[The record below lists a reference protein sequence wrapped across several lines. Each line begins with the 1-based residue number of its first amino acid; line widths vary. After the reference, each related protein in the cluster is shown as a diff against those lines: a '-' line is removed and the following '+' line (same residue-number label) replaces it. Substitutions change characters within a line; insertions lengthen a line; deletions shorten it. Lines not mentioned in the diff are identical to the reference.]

1 MIKTP
6 PFFSIITASY
16 NSQKTISK
24 TIESLLNQDYT
35 DFEYI
40 IIDGDSK
47 DETLKI
53 IKSFEVKFREKNIT
67 YKYIS
72 ERDNG
77 VYDAWNKGLKL
88 AQGEWISFIGSDDFY
103 EYNALNLYYN
113 SIRKNLNINFISS
126 KINIINNKNLIIR
139 TVGEKFNYDN
149 IIRNMNIAQV
159 GAFHKKELFSKIG
172 YFVLEYKIVGD
183 LEFYTRTKN
192 IIIPEYFETVTANM
206 LNEGLSSLVFQ
217 AQNEAKKL
225 KLKRKLLPKYLIYW
239 NFYKSV
245 TIGYLKKIKSELY
258 IILNFK

>member
-1 MIKTP
+1 MK
-6 PFFSIITASY
+6 
-16 NSQKTISK
+16 
-24 TIESLLNQDYT
+24 
-35 DFEYI
+35 
-40 IIDGDSK
+40 
-47 DETLKI
+47 KI
-53 IKSFEVKFREKNIT
+53 RIWDLPLR
-67 YKYIS
+67 
-72 ERDNG
+72 
-77 VYDAWNKGLKL
+77 
-88 AQGEWISFIGSDDFY
+88 
-103 EYNALNLYYN
+103 
-113 SIRKNLNINFISS
+113 
-126 KINIINNKNLIIR
+126 
-139 TVGEKFNYDN
+139 
-149 IIRNMNIAQV
+149 
-159 GAFHKKELFSKIG
+159 AFHWLLVISVVALVVTSEIGGNAIEWHFKIG